1 MFIIV
6 EYQLFITSKH
16 HQNHAEKS
24 WILNTIPNGVTHYS
38 DTQIEVML
46 ILIID
51 EIVQRTNFRSFLRAR
66 EYRVV
71 CYNDFV
77 YGAYCVHHL

>member
-1 MFIIV
+1 MQKIPQFMYCGIFHVYIV

-38 DTQIEVML
+38 DT
-46 ILIID
+46 
-51 EIVQRTNFRSFLRAR
+51 
-66 EYRVV
+66 
-71 CYNDFV
+71 
-77 YGAYCVHHL
+77 